1 VNIAGIEAL
10 GIHIPRWSLDR
21 EALAQNWSAKSA
33 PGARTVANFDEDSLT
48 MGVEAALRALGP
60 DPSAR
65 DGIDAVL
72 FATTTPVFT
81 EKQHAAVVAAALR
94 IPADQCVD
102 LTGSLRSGLDA
113 VRLACGLIRGGTAR
127 HVLVIAAD
135 RRDLQ
140 PGGPHERLSGDAGA
154 AVVVGTGPSIVSLIG
169 QATFSDPAAGIWR
182 SPEDR
187 WSRVA
192 DDRFVT
198 TELLTPWLAAAAGR
212 ACTMAGFGAEDLHA
226 AAFAAPLARVEASV
240 SSRLGLTVPSPS
252 GGIDRDIGY
261 TGVAHPFLQLAL
273 SLTDRLP
280 GERVLIAAAGDG
292 ATALLGTVSDH
303 DGLSEGASQMA
314 AALRRRRELPVGMY
328 QRMRGQLPVEPV
340 NPSTSEMLL
349 RREQSVGLEL
359 RGTRC
364 RKCGRGHFPP
374 RRICLECHT
383 VDLMD
388 TLELPR
394 NGALFTHTVEHLFPV
409 PVNELIMGVVDV
421 GDVRVYTQVTDTAPD
436 ECGPGRPVDLV
447 LRKLHDGG
455 HLPHYFWKAKVVS

>member
-21 EALAQNWSAKSA
+21 QALAQNWSAKSA
-33 PGARTVANFDEDSLT
+33 AGARTVANFDEDALT

-60 DPSAR
+60 DESAR
-65 DGIDAVL
+65 AGIDAVL

-81 EKQHAAVVAAALR
+81 EKQHAAVVAAALH

-113 VRLACGLIRGGTAR
+113 VRLACGLVRGGTAR

-140 PGGPHERLSGDAGA
+140 PGGVHERVSGDGAA
-154 AVVVGTGPSIVSLIG
+154 AVVIGTDSVILSLVS
-169 QATFSDPAAGIWR
+169 QASFSDPAAGIWR

-192 DDRFVT
+192 DDRFVA
-198 TELLTPWLAAAAGR
+198 TELLAPWLVEAAGR
-212 ACTMAGFGAEDLHA
+212 ACTMAGFGADDVHA

-240 SSRLGLTVPSPS
+240 SNRLGLTAPSSS
-252 GGIDRDIGY
+252 GDIDRDIGY
-261 TGVAHPFLQLAL
+261 TGVAHPFLQLAFAL
-273 SLTDRLP
+273 KDRQP

-292 ATALLGTVSDH
+292 ATALLGSIRDRG
-303 DGLSEGASQMA
+303 DLGEPASQIA

-364 RKCGRGHFPP
+364 GKCGRAHFPP
-374 RRICLECHT
+374 RRICLECRT

-394 NGALFTHTVEHLFPV
+394 SGTLFTHTVEHLFPV
-409 PVNELIMGVVDV
+409 PVNELIMGVVEV
-421 GDVRVYTQVTDTAPD
+421 GDVRVYTQVTDTAPN
-436 ECGPGRPVDLV
+436 ECAPGRPVDLV

-455 HLPHYFWKAKVVS
+455 HLPHYFWKAKVVN